1 MDNEV
6 HNDSQLINKHTTA
19 GLKKKL
25 NKSLKEQG
33 ELIEMLD
40 LVNAAIIKL
49 SVSGKMLYANDLF
62 IDLLNQKF
70 GEVYN
75 QKFCHSMFFEL
86 LEDEDGLVNFIDRIE
101 EKKFNERI
109 FISKNKT
116 KQEKEIWLWWTVKP
130 IITKKDKHKGY
141 LITGVDISRRK
152 VVENQIIQKNREIEV
167 SNIKLRKANS
177 DLEAKNKELVSK
189 SNQLSKSELQFRNM
203 SESIPLGIFLCNL
216 DGGNEFVNKEY
227 CKISGLTFDNAQNDG
242 WMKAIDPEDLEMVKK
257 RWQNGILKSPIN
269 YNIIYQIKNVKNGSI
284 IKVHSV
290 AREMIENGKV
300 VGYVGVIE
308 DITKKEKLL
317 TN

>member
-1 MDNEV
+1 
-6 HNDSQLINKHTTA
+6 
-19 GLKKKL
+19 
-25 NKSLKEQG
+25 
-33 ELIEMLD
+33 
-40 LVNAAIIKL
+40 
-49 SVSGKMLYANDLF
+49 
-62 IDLLNQKF
+62 
-70 GEVYN
+70 
-75 QKFCHSMFFEL
+75 MFFEL

-227 CKISGLTFDNAQNDG
+227 CKIETEEG
-242 WMKAIDPEDLEMVKK
+242 
-257 RWQNGILKSPIN
+257 
-269 YNIIYQIKNVKNGSI
+269 GS
-284 IKVHSV
+284 S
-290 AREMIENGKV
+290 MN
-300 VGYVGVIE
+300 
-308 DITKKEKLL
+308 
-317 TN
+317 